1 MLTCCWECDQVVEIK
16 SIEEHL
22 LEECKELNKYMYHP
36 KCKQVLLKEEVEGHE
51 CKEPLPKGAVK
62 CPLCSTNVYP
72 NNSEGWKVHLMEGKC
87 QGNPRN

>member
-1 MLTCCWECDQVVEIK
+1 M
-16 SIEEHL
+16 
-22 LEECKELNKYMYHP
+22 EECRELSKYMYHP

-72 NNSEGWKVHLMEGKC
+72 NNVEGWKVHLMEGQC
-87 QGNPRN
+87 QGNSRN